1 MRLGLYFKPYL
12 VNSVKMTHYLE
23 EYIEESITA
32 KGLIIASREM
42 AIKLAANIIDRE
54 KDNRLFEFG
63 DKRYDQYVG

>member
-1 MRLGLYFKPYL
+1 
-12 VNSVKMTHYLE
+12 MTHYLE